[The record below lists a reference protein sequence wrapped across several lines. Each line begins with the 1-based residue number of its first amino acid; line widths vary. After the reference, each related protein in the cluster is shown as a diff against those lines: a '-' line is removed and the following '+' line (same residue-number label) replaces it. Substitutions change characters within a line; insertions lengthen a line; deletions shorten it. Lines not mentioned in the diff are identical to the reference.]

1 VLEQGARVAV
11 VGHVEWVQFARVET
25 VPHAGGVVHAS
36 DPFEEPA
43 GGGAVAAVQLARLA
57 GQALLITA
65 LGDDEHGRSARRR
78 LAELGVEVRAALV
91 GAPTRRALTL
101 LDDDGE
107 RTIVTLGERLDPPAE
122 LVQSACEA
130 HGDFDGVYFTAGD
143 AQALREVRACTRV
156 VTASPR
162 AEHALGQGV
171 ELDALI
177 LSASDELELERA
189 RAAAAEADALVMT
202 EGAGG
207 GSFRRRGGGEGRWRG
222 VPPPGPI
229 VDNYGCG
236 DSFAGGLTFALA
248 RGLELADA
256 LELAARCGAACA
268 SGRGP
273 YGRQLRGEDL

>member
-1 VLEQGARVAV
+1 M

-25 VPHAGGVVHAS
+25 VPHAGGVVHAN

-65 LGDDEHGRSARRR
+65 LGDDEHGRSSRRR

-130 HGDFDGVYFTAGD
+130 YGGFDGVYFTAGG

-156 VTASPR
+156 LTASPR
-162 AEHALGQGV
+162 ARHALGQGV

-177 LSASDELELERA
+177 LSARDELEVERA
-189 RAAAAEADALVMT
+189 RASAAEADALVMT

-268 SGRGP
+268 GGRGP